1 MKFIHLSDLHLGK
14 RVNGYSMLEDQEY
27 ILNEIKAVITAEAP
41 DAVLIAGDVYDKPV
55 PPAEAV
61 RLFDDFLVQL
71 SRWGLKVFVISGNHD
86 SPERIAFG
94 SRLMDA
100 SGIYLSPVYDG
111 TVTPVSLHD
120 TYGVVDIYMLPFLK
134 PAHVR
139 RFYETETEQIQSYTD
154 AMQTAISHLPL
165 DHTRRNVLIT
175 HQFVTGSVRAESEE
189 ISVGGSD
196 NIDASVFAPFD
207 YVALG
212 HLHTPQNCG
221 QTAPTTAAESSAD
234 EQVGAP
240 HDTESSANEQTG
252 ATRDTALSA
261 VEQIGA
267 TRIRYCGTPLKYSF
281 SEAKDRKSVTVIEL
295 YEKGN
300 LHIHTVPLKPL
311 HDLVELKGTYDTV
324 TARSFYEGTSWQEDY
339 THITLTDEEDI
350 PDAIGKLR
358 AIYHHLMKLDYDN
371 KRTRSSSEITADL
384 AMEEKTPIQLFSDF
398 YELQNNQPLNEEQ
411 ATFLNGLIETI
422 WEEDV

>member
-27 ILNEIKAVITAEAP
+27 ILNEIKAVITAESP

-221 QTAPTTAAESSAD
+221 QTAPTGAAESSAD

-371 KRTRSSSEITADL
+371 KRTHSSSEITADL
-384 AMEEKTPIQLFSDF
+384 AVEEKTPIQLFSDF

-411 ATFLNGLIETI
+411 ATFLNELIETI

>member
-61 RLFDDFLVQL
+61 RLFDDFLVQF
-71 SRWGLKVFVISGNHD
+71 SRLGLKVFVISGNHD

-120 TYGVVDIYMLPFLK
+120 AYGVVDVYMLPFIK

-154 AMQTAISHLPL
+154 AMQTALSHLPL
-165 DHTRRNVLIT
+165 DHTHRNVLIT

-221 QTAPTTAAESSAD
+221 QTAPTTAAESSED
-234 EQVGAP
+234 EQADAT
-240 HDTESSANEQTG
+240 HDTELST
-252 ATRDTALSA
+252 DTQA
-261 VEQIGA
+261 GA

-384 AMEEKTPIQLFSDF
+384 AVEEKTPIQLFSDF